1 MQEKETTVINKT
13 GLHARPASEFV
24 ILAKKFESKLWISK
38 SGEAKEVD
46 AKSIIHL
53 LSLGISQGTKLKI
66 RAEGSDEAL
75 AVASLTALIDS
86 GFEG

>member
-1 MQEKETTVINKT
+1 MQERETTVINKT

-38 SGEAKEVD
+38 PGEDKEVD

-66 RAEGSDEAL
+66 RAEGPDEET
-75 AVASLTALIDS
+75 AVASLIALIDS
-86 GFEG
+86 GFEE